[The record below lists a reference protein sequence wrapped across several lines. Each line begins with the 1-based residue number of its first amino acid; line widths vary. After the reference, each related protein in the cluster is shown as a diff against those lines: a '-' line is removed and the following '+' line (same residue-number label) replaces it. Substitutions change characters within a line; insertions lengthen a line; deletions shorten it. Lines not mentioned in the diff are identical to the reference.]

1 MMALSE
7 SDSTPTDALE
17 TFLDASDQ
25 IAALS
30 EPELKATYVRVR
42 LAREARGEFD
52 HAEIVEWLADPC
64 DDYLGT
70 FARKLGLD
78 VNPWT
83 GTVVAELWDLLLTDG
98 VSEETAVA
106 TVRSALEDW
115 TRESVGG
122 ADAKVL
128 NQMLDHY
135 ADG

>member
-1 MMALSE
+1 MTSE
-7 SDSTPTDALE
+7 IATL
-17 TFLDASDQ
+17 LDASDR

-30 EPELKATYVRVR
+30 ERELKATFVRVR
-42 LAREARGEFD
+42 LAREARDEFD
-52 HAEIVEWLADPC
+52 HSEIVEWLADPC
-64 DDYLGT
+64 DEYLGT

-78 VNPWT
+78 VDPWT
-83 GTVVAELWDLLLTDG
+83 ENVVAQLWDLLLTDD
-98 VSEETAVA
+98 VAEETAVA